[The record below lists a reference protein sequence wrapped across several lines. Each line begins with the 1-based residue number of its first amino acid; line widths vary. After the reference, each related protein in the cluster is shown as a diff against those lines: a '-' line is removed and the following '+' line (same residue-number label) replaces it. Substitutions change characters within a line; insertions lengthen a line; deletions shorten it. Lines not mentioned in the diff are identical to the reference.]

1 MQKAKLVRLAWVDEQ
16 SGRGCVLVD
25 LTLPPKFLPQFI
37 SLAICPGVTLVGM
50 VF

>member
-16 SGRGCVLVD
+16 SGWGYILVD
-25 LTLPPKFLPQFI
+25 LTMPPKFLPQFI